1 MGKMKPEEQG
11 KKTRFQTKWPIL
23 CPFLQTTLVGSI
35 ELKECGKARFF
46 ADPAFLDLVNSRKRN
61 R

>member
-23 CPFLQTTLVGSI
+23 CPFLQTIRVDSI
-35 ELKECGKARFF
+35 ELNE
-46 ADPAFLDLVNSRKRN
+46 
-61 R
+61 